1 MLERFQLVRA
11 CWDALF
17 LPRIVKVLE
26 LDNAKLRAQV
36 EYLQG
41 ELAKQR
47 LPLASYGSNDLN
59 DSQRRAMPQMVA
71 GAKIGMSKDDRKRIR
86 TEQFADDLKQP
97 AAAPTEEV
105 ANVQS

>member
-17 LPRIVKVLE
+17 LPRIVKLLE

-41 ELAKQR
+41 ELVKMR
-47 LPLASYGSNDLN
+47 LPLASYGANDTT
-59 DSQRRAMPQMVA
+59 DEKRRAMPQMVA
-71 GAKIGMSKDDRKRIR
+71 GAKIGMTKEDRKRIR
-86 TEQFADDLKQP
+86 TEQFADDLKE
-97 AAAPTEEV
+97 PTEEV